1 LDTVKATDLAHNR
14 PEQND
19 QPHQSQIL
27 VVLKGM
33 FCVSSLDFEV
43 VKEGRILHLFR

>member
-1 LDTVKATDLAHNR
+1 MDTVKATDLAHTR

-27 VVLKGM
+27 VVYSCMLS
-33 FCVSSLDFEV
+33 VIRPDFKV
-43 VKEGRILHLFR
+43 VR